1 MTTRRALMAEA
12 DQRRAARVARKEGV
26 PVTIELPDGTRFTF
40 GASTAVSVA
49 RGNSF
54 DDAL

>member
-1 MTTRRALMAEA
+1 MSTRRALIAEA

-40 GASTAVSVA
+40 GASPAAAVS